1 MYNKIATIDI
11 NIIFAIWLDI
21 KYTHLQ
27 KIITQKSFE
36 VTTKVRENEW
46 YANESSID
54 IAYPGHTPVSI
65 RIEHGNLWIKV
76 VYALQGTRLRI
87 HTFGIPYVSYE
98 SYVVT
103 VEVFYTLVY
112 RNAET

>member
-1 MYNKIATIDI
+1 MITSKAIIPKNLAKIFPILLCEL
-11 NIIFAIWLDI
+11 N
-21 KYTHLQ
+21 THLQ

-103 VEVFYTLVY
+103 VEVFYTKD
-112 RNAET
+112 